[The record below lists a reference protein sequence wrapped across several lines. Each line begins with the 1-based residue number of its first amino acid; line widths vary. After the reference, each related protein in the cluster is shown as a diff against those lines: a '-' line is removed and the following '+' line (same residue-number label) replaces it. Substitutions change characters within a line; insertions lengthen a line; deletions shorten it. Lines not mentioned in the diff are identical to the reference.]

1 VIPRRNQT
9 PGRKRGHGRDQEANM
24 LRSWKIGRVFGIDI
38 YIHWSFVI
46 LFFLLLWQARPH
58 GLLPTV
64 FTLMLVPA
72 LLLFVLMHEYGHALT
87 ARMFGIQTRDITLYP
102 LGGVARLERMS
113 EVPIEEI
120 VISLAGPAV
129 NVALSVMLGLIVFA
143 TGADISATVLQRAPD
158 SIVEYLFVLA
168 FMNVGLFVF
177 NLIPCFPMDGGRVFR
192 AFLALFVSRITAT
205 KAALVVGIPFA
216 ILFVLWALVAM
227 NPILLLIAVFIP
239 LAGFMELAMLQ
250 RQAEM
255 RRRAMFQ
262 YPHDV
267 AWALPAEAVPSAE
280 PPEPNYSGYTWDPQ
294 AHAWVEWRAGVPVRS
309 CGISRF

>member
-1 VIPRRNQT
+1 
-9 PGRKRGHGRDQEANM
+9 M
-24 LRSWKIGRVFGIDI
+24 LRSWKIGRVFGIDV

-46 LFFLLLWQARPH
+46 LFFLLLWQVHPH
-58 GLLPTV
+58 GLLPIV
-64 FTLMLVPA
+64 FTLLLVPA

-87 ARMFGIQTRDITLYP
+87 ARMFGIETRDITLYP

-129 NVALSVMLGLIVFA
+129 NVALSVVLGVILLA
-143 TGADISATVLQRAPD
+143 TGADISIAMLQHAPE
-158 SIVEYLFVLA
+158 SIIEYVFALA
-168 FMNVGLFVF
+168 LMNVGLFLF
-177 NLIPCFPMDGGRVFR
+177 NLMPCFPMDGGRVFR

-216 ILFVLWALVAM
+216 IFFVLWALAMM

-255 RRRAMFQ
+255 RRRMMFEH
-262 YPHDV
+262 PHDV
-267 AWALPAEAVPSAE
+267 AWALPADAAPPAE
-280 PPEPNYSGYTWDPQ
+280 PPEPHFSGYTWDQ
-294 AHAWVEWRAGVPVRS
+294 RAHAWVEWRDGTPVRS
-309 CGISRF
+309 C

>member
-1 VIPRRNQT
+1 
-9 PGRKRGHGRDQEANM
+9 M
-24 LRSWKIGRVFGIDI
+24 LRSWKLGRVFGIDI

-46 LFFLLLWQARPH
+46 LFLLLLWQAHPH
-58 GLLPTV
+58 GVLPTV
-64 FTLMLVPA
+64 FTLLLVPA

-87 ARMFGIQTRDITLYP
+87 ARMFAIGTRDITLYP

-129 NVALSVMLGLIVFA
+129 NVALSVVLGLIVFA
-143 TGADISATVLQRAPD
+143 TGADISVTVLQHAPE
-158 SIVEYLFVLA
+158 SIAEYLFFLT
-168 FMNVGLFVF
+168 FMNVGLFMF

-216 ILFVLWALVAM
+216 IFFVLWALAAM

-239 LAGFMELAMLQ
+239 FAGFMELAMLQ

-255 RRRAMFQ
+255 RRRMTFE
-262 YPHDV
+262 HLHNVD
-267 AWALPAEAVPSAE
+267 WALPADAALPVQ
-280 PPEPNYSGYTWDPQ
+280 PPEPNFSGYTWDEH
-294 AHAWVEWRAGVPVRS
+294 ANAWVEWRDGAPVRS
-309 CGISRF
+309 CRAGSF